1 MLMLGVALIAYLL
14 KTYLAQWCVFARQD
28 SHLWILLQNNLCA
41 CLTSFL
47 PISQQVSKLAHIN
60 FRALR
65 HPKKKKKKRKMNRT
79 KQQKMQKHDIQ
90 DTVGC
95 CCEHSLV
102 LWGLAA
108 IEC

>member
-47 PISQQVSKLAHIN
+47 PISQQVLKLAHIN

-65 HPKKKKKKRKMNRT
+65 HTKKKKKKKMTRIQ
-79 KQQKMQKHDIQ
+79 QQKMQKHDMQ